1 MTGRQLRLYYRE
13 GCHLCEELASL
24 LYRGWPQL
32 LDGLE
37 WVDVDRS
44 PELVARYGARIPVLT
59 DGDEEICDLVPDA
72 RRLEAVFGAPR
83 VPV

>member
-1 MTGRQLRLYYRE
+1 MNQRQLRLYYRD
-13 GCHLCEELASL
+13 GCHLCEELASV

-44 PELVARYGARIPVLT
+44 PQLVERYGDRVPVLT
-59 DGDEEICDLVPDA
+59 ADGHEVCALRPDPQ
-72 RRLEAVFGAPR
+72 RLQAVFGAPR
-83 VPV
+83 IPV